1 MAHARK
7 QIREAVAAL
16 IATNGVTVEQS
27 RQYPMLEELMPR
39 YLVFTTAEDIDN
51 GSTTAQGIMR
61 MLQVTVEA
69 IIMADETTIDDDLD
83 VHALYLEKRLNWS
96 RLGGL
101 ALKTVLERSE
111 LAIRTLGDRSL
122 GVLTLTFS
130 VMYRTLPTDP
140 EIIS

>member
-16 IATNGVTVEQS
+16 IGTNGVTVEQS

-39 YLVFTTAEDIDN
+39 YLVFTTSEDIDT
-51 GSTTAQGIMR
+51 GMTTANGIMR
-61 MLQVTVEA
+61 VLQVMIEA

-83 VHALYLEKRLNWS
+83 AHALYLEKQVNWTK
-96 RLGGL
+96 LGGL
-101 ALKTVLERSE
+101 ALRTLLERSE
-111 LAIRTLGDRSL
+111 LSIRTEGDRSL

-130 VMYRTLPTDP
+130 VMYRTLPSDP